1 MSGVQLVI
9 AEKPSVAQSLAAVL
23 GAGKRGQGYLEGN
36 GYLVSWCVGHLV
48 GLASADAYDP
58 KYSRWCYEDL
68 PIIPEKW
75 KYAVAPDK
83 KEQYEALVSLMNRP
97 DVESLVC
104 ATDAGREGELIFR
117 LVYDHG
123 GCKKPFHRLWI
134 SSMEDTAIR
143 EGFAALRPGKD
154 YDRLY
159 EAALC
164 RAKADWLV
172 GISGTRLF
180 SSLYQKTLNV
190 GRVMTP
196 TLALVV
202 EREAA
207 ISGFK
212 KEKFYTVV
220 LDCGKFTAVSG
231 RCENR
236 KAADHLAAACYGQA
250 AVVNKVEKKQK
261 SVQSPKLYDLTSLQR
276 DGNRIFGYTA
286 QQVLD
291 YAQALYEKKLL
302 TYPRTD
308 SNYLTEDMR
317 DTLPGLCEAVISA
330 LPFPVTVS
338 GVDAARVTDNAKVSD
353 HHALLPT
360 NQMAGAELSAL
371 PAGERNLLTLVT
383 VRLLCAVGEKQV
395 YEDTEAEITCGGGLF
410 TAKGRVIV
418 SPGFTEVE
426 QAFLSTLKK
435 KPESDS
441 KEEPK
446 ALPPLSQGQTFEKV
460 KAAAKEGAT
469 SPPRH
474 FTEDLLL
481 SAMEHASAQE
491 FAQIGDVE
499 RTGLGTPATRAGVLE
514 KLVRGGFLERKGR
527 QLLPT
532 KKGTDLIAVLPDTV
546 KSASLTARWESGLKD
561 VERGEQSAAAF
572 MEGIEGMVSDLVAQ
586 YRGVSVD
593 TSMFRSREVIGACPR
608 CGSDVVEGKKNFYC
622 TSRECRFSMWKDDR
636 FFTSKRKE
644 LTKPMAAALLKSG
657 RIKVKG
663 LFSEKKGVLYDAFVA
678 LADTG
683 GKYVNYKIELPPR
696 PKNTQGKE

>member
-1 MSGVQLVI
+1 MSGLRLVI

-36 GYLVSWCVGHLV
+36 SYLVSWCMGHLV
-48 GLASADAYDP
+48 GLAAADAYDP

-83 KEQYEALVSLMNRP
+83 KEQYEVLVSLMNRP

-117 LVYDHG
+117 LVYDQA
-123 GCKKPFHRLWI
+123 GCKKPFDRLWI

-236 KAADHLAAACYGQA
+236 KAADHLAAACAVQV

-261 SVQSPKLYDLTSLQR
+261 SAQPPKLYDLTSLQR
-276 DGNRIFGYTA
+276 DGNRLFGYTA

-360 NQMAGAELSAL
+360 NQMAGADLSAL

-383 VRLLCAVGEKQV
+383 IRLLCAVGEKQV

-441 KEEPK
+441 REEPK

-460 KAAAKEGAT
+460 KASAKEGNT

-481 SAMEHASAQE
+481 SAMEHASAKE

-593 TSMFRSREVIGACPR
+593 TTMFRSREVIGACPR

-622 TSRECRFSMWKDDR
+622 TSRECQFSMWKDDR

-644 LTKPMAAALLKSG
+644 LTKPMAAALLKNG
-657 RIKVKG
+657 RIMVKG

-678 LADTG
+678 LEDTG

>member
-9 AEKPSVAQSLAAVL
+9 AEKPSVAQRLAAVL

-58 KYSRWCYEDL
+58 KYSRWWYEDL

-97 DVESLVC
+97 DVTSLVC

-117 LVYDHG
+117 LVYDHAD
-123 GCKKPFHRLWI
+123 CKKPFDRLWI
-134 SSMEDTAIR
+134 SSMEDSAIR

-212 KEKFYTVV
+212 KEKFYTVA
-220 LDCGKFTAVSG
+220 LDCGKFSAVSG

-317 DTLPGLCEAVISA
+317 DTLPGLCEAAISA

-441 KEEPK
+441 KEEPG
-446 ALPPLSQGQTFEKV
+446 ALPPLSQGQTFEKM
-460 KAAAKEGAT
+460 KATAKEGTT

-481 SAMEHASAQE
+481 SAMEHAGAKE

-546 KSASLTARWESGLKD
+546 KSASLTAQWESGLKD

-622 TSRECRFSMWKDDR
+622 TSRECPFSMWKDDR
-636 FFTSKRKE
+636 FFTSKHKE
-644 LTKPMAAALLKSG
+644 LTKPMAAALLKNG

-663 LFSEKKGVLYDAFVA
+663 LFSEKKGVLYDAFVV

>member
-1 MSGVQLVI
+1 MKLVI

-48 GLASADAYDP
+48 GLAAADAYDP

-97 DVESLVC
+97 DVTSLVC

-117 LVYDHG
+117 LVYDQA
-123 GCKKPFHRLWI
+123 GCKKPFARLWI

-143 EGFAALRPGKD
+143 EGFAALRPGRD

-212 KEKFYTVV
+212 KEKFYTVA
-220 LDCGKFTAVSG
+220 LDCGKFSAVSG

-317 DTLPGLCEAVISA
+317 DTLPGLCEAVISS

-441 KEEPK
+441 KEEPG
-446 ALPPLSQGQTFEKV
+446 ALPPLSQGQTFEKM
-460 KAAAKEGAT
+460 KATAKEGTT

-481 SAMEHASAQE
+481 SAMEHAGAKE

-546 KSASLTARWESGLKD
+546 KSASLTAQWESGLKD

-622 TSRECRFSMWKDDR
+622 TSRECPFSMWKDDR
-636 FFTSKRKE
+636 FFTSKHKE
-644 LTKPMAAALLKSG
+644 LTKPMAAALLKNG

-663 LFSEKKGVLYDAFVA
+663 LFSEKKGVLYDAFVV